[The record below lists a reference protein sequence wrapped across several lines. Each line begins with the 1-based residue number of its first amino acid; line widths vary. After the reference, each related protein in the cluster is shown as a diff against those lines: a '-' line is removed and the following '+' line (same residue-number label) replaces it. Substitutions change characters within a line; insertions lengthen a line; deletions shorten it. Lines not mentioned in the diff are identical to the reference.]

1 MDIPWLGGLKCNGR
15 GFDIPWVGIKIQ
27 WVGGSIL
34 HGYGVRYTMGN
45 EVEIPWVVK
54 IRGSIYHG
62 YGGQNIDHRAPT
74 QKIKLQN

>member
-1 MDIPWLGGLKCNGR
+1 MVGDSIYHGK
-15 GFDIPWVGIKIQ
+15 GIKIQ
-27 WVGGSIL
+27 CSIL